1 MFSPYILVRYI
12 YNLGQAT
19 HKLGQLYRHY
29 MSPIIAWATI
39 NGCMNTLLTQNT
51 KLSTPNGMVKPTG
64 GDLGSVT

>member
-1 MFSPYILVRYI
+1 
-12 YNLGQAT
+12 
-19 HKLGQLYRHY
+19 

-39 NGCMNTLLTQNT
+39 NGFMNPLHTLLPQNT